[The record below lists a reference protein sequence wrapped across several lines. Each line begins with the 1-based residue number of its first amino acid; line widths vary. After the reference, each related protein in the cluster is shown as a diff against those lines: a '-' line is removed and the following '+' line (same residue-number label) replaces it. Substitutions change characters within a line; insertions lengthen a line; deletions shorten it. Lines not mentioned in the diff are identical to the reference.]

1 MPDLGEQ
8 ALSKVAEIGIAS
20 QLDEVENLDVSIQA
34 DPLKAMTGTVDA
46 VAIQGEGLVM
56 NQDLRVEEMRLET
69 KQISINPLSVAFG
82 KIELTQPTDAQ
93 AHIVLTEADI
103 NRAFNSD
110 FIQDKLKHQQIAV
123 NGKLTTI
130 DPQQIDFNLLEDG
143 KFAIRAEIHLPETGE
158 TQVVSFTA
166 LPQLTARGAC
176 ITLEQI
182 EYPDGQGTA
191 PELTEAMVQA
201 AQDLLDLRNFEL
213 EGMALRVNHL
223 QVESGKLILQA
234 VAAIEQFPS

>member
-20 QLDEVENLDVSIQA
+20 QLDEVENLDVSIQT
-34 DPLKAMTGTVDA
+34 DPLKVMTGTVDT
-46 VAIQGEGLVM
+46 VEIQGEGLVM

-69 KQISINPLSVAFG
+69 QQISINPLSVAFG
-82 KIELTQPTDAQ
+82 KIELTQPTDAE

-110 FIQDKLKHQQIAV
+110 FIQEKLKHQQISV
-123 NGKLTTI
+123 NGKPTPI
-130 DPQQIDFNLLEDG
+130 DPQKIDFRLLQEG
-143 KFAIRAEIHLPETGE
+143 KFAIRADVRLPETGE
-158 TQVVSFTA
+158 TQQVAFTA
-166 LPQLTARGAC
+166 LPQLTAGGAC
-176 ITLEQI
+176 ITLAQI
-182 EYPDGQGTA
+182 EYANGQGTS
-191 PELTEAMVQA
+191 PELTQAMVQA

-213 EGMALRVNHL
+213 EGMSLRVNHL

-234 VAAIEQFPS
+234 AAAIEQFPS